1 MEQENREAIIRI
13 EGKLEL
19 LDQKLTT
26 LKDNHLCHI
35 EKSEDIPSY
44 TFDTLTKLN
53 HDKDNLYFILGSDT
67 AMNIRTWNNYE
78 KLSELTNF
86 LIALRKSIE
95 SL

>member
-35 EKSEDIPSY
+35 EKDMRQLR
-44 TFDTLTKLN
+44 TL
-53 HDKDNLYFILGSDT
+53 YGY
-67 AMNIRTWNNYE
+67 RNYCFH
-78 KLSELTNF
+78 KCAT
-86 LIALRKSIE
+86 
-95 SL
+95 

>member
-35 EKSEDIPSY
+35 EKDMKQLR
-44 TFDTLTKLN
+44 TLVW
-53 HDKDNLYFILGSDT
+53 FIGTTVFLQ
-67 AMNIRTWNNYE
+67 MCYLIIRTLMETCTSSANQVQ
-78 KLSELTNF
+78 
-86 LIALRKSIE
+86 IQA
-95 SL
+95 

>member
-35 EKSEDIPSY
+35 EKDMKQLR
-44 TFDTLTKLN
+44 TLVW
-53 HDKDNLYFILGSDT
+53 FIGT
-67 AMNIRTWNNYE
+67 TV
-78 KLSELTNF
+78 F
-86 LIALRKSIE
+86 L
-95 SL
+95 

>member
-35 EKSEDIPSY
+35 EKDMKTSIFQKMS
-44 TFDTLTKLN
+44 
-53 HDKDNLYFILGSDT
+53 
-67 AMNIRTWNNYE
+67 
-78 KLSELTNF
+78 F
-86 LIALRKSIE
+86 LQP
-95 SL
+95 